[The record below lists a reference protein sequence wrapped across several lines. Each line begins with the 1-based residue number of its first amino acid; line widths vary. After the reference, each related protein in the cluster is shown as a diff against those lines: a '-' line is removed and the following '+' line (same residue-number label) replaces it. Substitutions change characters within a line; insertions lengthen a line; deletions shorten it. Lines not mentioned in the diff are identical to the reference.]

1 MGRKPVFRQ
10 DVSRPSC
17 GCYHVVK
24 CGRPF
29 LPSESMCK
37 EGEY

>member
-17 GCYHVVK
+17 GSHHVAK
-24 CGRPF
+24 GGRPF
-29 LPSESMCK
+29 LSSESMRK